1 MRTWA
6 DVAVL
11 AKTRSLQG
19 GFVAQSA
26 AGLPFLLSEGQEVAF
41 VPPVL
46 DAPRRA
52 HVTSAASLDDHSF
65 AVTFDAVEGIDVA
78 EALVGCHCLV
88 RRAELPAGVFD
99 VRPDA
104 WEGWRVFDASTGFV
118 GEVLGMVELPGQTL
132 LEVAPGAKSA
142 AAEESGA
149 ASGAPA
155 RTILIP
161 LVDEFIVSVDED
173 ECRIDV
179 DVPSG
184 LLEL

>member
-26 AGLPFLLSEGQEVAF
+26 ASLPFLLSEGQEVAF

-52 HVTSAASLDDHSF
+52 HVTSAVPLDDHSF
-65 AVTFDAVEGIDVA
+65 AVTFDVVEDIDVA
-78 EALVGCHCLV
+78 EVLVGCHCLV
-88 RRAELPAGVFD
+88 RRAELPAGALD

-104 WEGWRVFDASTGFV
+104 WEGWHVFDASAGFV
-118 GEVLGMVELPGQTL
+118 GEVLGMMELPGQTL
-132 LEVAPGAKSA
+132 LEVAPGAEPA

-149 ASGAPA
+149 ASETSE